1 MRNRAGFTLIEIA
14 TALTIV
20 SLLVLIGIPKF
31 NDAMAR
37 ENVRGARTTVINML
51 AKAKATA
58 TQTGRRTYLVRG
70 GNRAWIVTRRTAS
83 GTVFDTV
90 GVVEDLST
98 RYGVTLAVSGSDSV
112 RFDPRGMS
120 WGGVV
125 DTIRIS
131 KSGHVDRVAIDVL
144 GRVTK

>member
-1 MRNRAGFTLIEIA
+1 VRNRAGFTLIEIA

-51 AKAKATA
+51 AKARATA

-70 GNRAWIVTRRTAS
+70 GDRAWIVTRASPS

-90 GVVEDLST
+90 GVVEDLSS
-98 RYGVTLAVSGSDSV
+98 RYGVTLTVSGSDSV

-120 WGGVV
+120 WGGLV

-131 KSGHVDRVAIDVL
+131 KSGHRDWVAIDVL

>member
-14 TALTIV
+14 TALVII

-31 NDAMAR
+31 NDAIAR

-51 AKAKATA
+51 AKAKAAA
-58 TQTGRRTYLVRG
+58 TQTGRRAYLVRG

-90 GVVEDLST
+90 GVVENLST

-125 DTIRIS
+125 DTIKIS
-131 KSGHVDRVAIDVL
+131 KSGHIDWVAIDVL